1 MVACAYAAGHIG
13 SYGDFNQWNNH
24 HVMRMIQIPAV
35 CWSRV
40 CVMLSVLVWRHGEG
54 MSVYATLYVH
64 VMLLSS

>member
-1 MVACAYAAGHIG
+1 MGIL
-13 SYGDFNQWNNH
+13 NRWNNH
-24 HVMRMIQIPAV
+24 HVMRMIEIPAV
-35 CWSRV
+35 FWSGV